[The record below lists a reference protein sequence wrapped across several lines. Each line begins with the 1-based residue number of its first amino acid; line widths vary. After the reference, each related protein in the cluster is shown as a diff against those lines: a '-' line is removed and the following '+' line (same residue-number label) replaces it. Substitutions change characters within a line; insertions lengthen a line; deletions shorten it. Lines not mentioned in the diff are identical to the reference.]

1 MRELRG
7 KHPSTWVF
15 HTTSPYWKPIEHGWP
30 GGGWY
35 PHRVNLSKF
44 HYLTCRKTPCFGP
57 KKKSRGWSNKNKVI
71 FDCLSKIYEFLVPR
85 VLSTVWSKH
94 TMGKITQTMRKC
106 AWFIGDFEGFLTIS
120 RKVLSRFS
128 WSRDQND
135 RKRLS
140 EHEKSFQIGGASV
153 LFAKY
158 GFDRLFCHMVTFY
171 P

>member
-1 MRELRG
+1 MV
-7 KHPSTWVF
+7 KN
-15 HTTSPYWKPIEHGWP
+15 K
-30 GGGWY
+30 
-35 PHRVNLSKF
+35 K
-44 HYLTCRKTPCFGP
+44 PCFGP

-140 EHEKSFQIGGASV
+140 EHEKGLQIGGASV

-158 GFDRLFCHMVTFY
+158 GFDRLFVIWSLFTHNITSHPLLRGTFLVLVERVAEKCGN
-171 P
+171 